1 MCTRCGRTWV
11 TAAVEAAVEPGCGY
25 QEKDEEEEGREK
37 ERIWIARGASW
48 SVLHN
53 RSIYSSSDHA
63 SASTVELECYI
74 QE

>member
-53 RSIYSSSDHA
+53 QQSDL
-63 SASTVELECYI
+63 STVPAITHPLRL
-74 QE
+74 